1 MFRLVLLDVVLV
13 PLLKVLGQDDVPVLT
28 HGLHAGLLAN
38 GVDVCAGNLVR
49 SEIRENWLSLFQGF
63 HKIKVDE
70 LY

>member
-13 PLLKVLGQDDVPVLT
+13 ALLKVLGQDDVPVLAY
-28 HGLHAGLLAN
+28 GLHAGLLTN

-49 SEIRENWLSLFQGF
+49 SEIRKNRLSLFQEF
-63 HKIKVDE
+63 HKIKIDE